1 MHSVAEQSLLKLAL
15 ALLLRE
21 LPQLIECLE
30 SIRLPIGVD
39 HRLDENI
46 KITTAPVKVTIIH
59 FFKQVRYLLD
69 QLHEVLRPLRL
80 DQGSDHVPGLNRG
93 IIDYVLILLLVL
105 RLRSNV
111 EGSLYV
117 GKG

>member
-1 MHSVAEQSLLKLAL
+1 
-15 ALLLRE
+15 
-21 LPQLIECLE
+21 
-30 SIRLPIGVD
+30 
-39 HRLDENI
+39 
-46 KITTAPVKVTIIH
+46 
-59 FFKQVRYLLD
+59 
-69 QLHEVLRPLRL
+69 LRL
-80 DQGSDHVPGLNRG
+80 DQRSDHVPGLNRG